1 MPELK
6 REFDKI
12 DYSQIPVYMRR
23 GMMLYL
29 ELGIE
34 PGAFLKAVLANDLH
48 LAVKKAD
55 ANNRYNLL
63 EYIDF
68 FLSGFPERS
77 WGSYER
83 VYYWMITRK
92 AHHADIITQEKI
104 DVLIDSLSRHLDSD
118 R

>member
-6 REFDKI
+6 REFDKV

-34 PGAFLKAVLANDLH
+34 AGGFLMAVLANDLH
-48 LAVKKAD
+48 FAVKKAD
-55 ANNRYNLL
+55 QTNRYNLL

-68 FLSGFPERS
+68 FLDGFPDRS
-77 WGSYER
+77 WGSYEN
-83 VYYWMITRK
+83 VYYWMLNRK
-92 AHHADIITQEKI
+92 AHHADTITQEKI
-104 DVLIDSLSRHLDSD
+104 DVLVNSLSEHNDSE